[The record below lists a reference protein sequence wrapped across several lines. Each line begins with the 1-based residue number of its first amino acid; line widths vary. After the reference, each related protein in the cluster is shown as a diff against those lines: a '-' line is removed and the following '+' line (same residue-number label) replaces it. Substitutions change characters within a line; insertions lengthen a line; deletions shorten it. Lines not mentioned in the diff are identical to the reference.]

1 MKYSYIT
8 LSYAVFIIFFKCLW
22 QDKRER
28 KRERERERER
38 VFLWFKLDLSGVKI
52 LIMTS

>member
-28 KRERERERER
+28 KRER